1 LLLPIIKDESIEVR
15 GSNEPAFHNVHV
27 TIKMRLS
34 FVSVASLV
42 LVALL
47 LLSTSMTE
55 GFLHQSGVIV
65 RTNAHSSPLF
75 VKKPTKAPDKDKK
88 QLSTADSLRKLFN
101 DNFLLGKPE
110 FDWTTGKPVDPNKP
124 RKNKMN
130 WLVKTSDLKK
140 GGKK

>member
-1 LLLPIIKDESIEVR
+1 MNHQSKYVAQ
-15 GSNEPAFHNVHV
+15 NEHAFHNVHI

-47 LLSTSMTE
+47 LLSTSTTE

-65 RTNAHSSPLF
+65 RRNAHSSPLF
-75 VKKPTKAPDKDKK
+75 VKKPTKSTDKDKK
-88 QLSTADSLRKLFN
+88 QLSTSDSLRKLFN